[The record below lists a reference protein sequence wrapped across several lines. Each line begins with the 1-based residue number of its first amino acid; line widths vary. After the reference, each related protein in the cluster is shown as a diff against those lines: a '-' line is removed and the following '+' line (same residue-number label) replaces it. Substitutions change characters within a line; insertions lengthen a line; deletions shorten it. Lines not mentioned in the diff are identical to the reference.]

1 MENDRKETEI
11 QQGNLE
17 KLAKKL
23 NELKLSWKHSKKHRL
38 DCKPILDAWNEI
50 TRKKGTG
57 NESAEP
63 GHPQKVDNTEL
74 IEVISVITILS
85 SSAHEKRHNEIIKNS

>member
-23 NELKLSWKHSKKHRL
+23 NESKLSRKHSKKDRL
-38 DCKPILDAWNEI
+38 DCKPILDA
-50 TRKKGTG
+50 
-57 NESAEP
+57 
-63 GHPQKVDNTEL
+63 
-74 IEVISVITILS
+74 
-85 SSAHEKRHNEIIKNS
+85 

>member
-23 NELKLSWKHSKKHRL
+23 NELKLSRKHSKKHRL
-38 DCKPILDAWNEI
+38 DCKPILDA
-50 TRKKGTG
+50 
-57 NESAEP
+57 
-63 GHPQKVDNTEL
+63 
-74 IEVISVITILS
+74 
-85 SSAHEKRHNEIIKNS
+85 